1 MSFLVGY
8 VKVRVLLKER
18 FGDDY
23 KIFEMWVKKV
33 IEGFVVRYGEGYCFQ
48 ELVDDFRSCKE
59 ILEVMNKF
67 EEIDIW
73 RSMVKIVERL
83 LQLLQG

>member
-1 MSFLVGY
+1 MGY

-33 IEGFVVRYGEGYCFQ
+33 IEGFVVRYGEGYCF
-48 ELVDDFRSCKE
+48 
-59 ILEVMNKF
+59 
-67 EEIDIW
+67 
-73 RSMVKIVERL
+73 
-83 LQLLQG
+83 